1 MNERSTASTLQ
12 LVRDADA
19 HSGVRYGRTMGAQVI
34 RHVSVRGRVQ
44 GVGYRA
50 FVEREALAAGLE
62 GWVRN
67 CHDGSVEAVFSGAP
81 DIVEKMIGTCRRG
94 PYAARV
100 DALDDRTAD
109 SAEMRPRRAGERFS
123 VLPTA

>member
-1 MNERSTASTLQ
+1 
-12 LVRDADA
+12 
-19 HSGVRYGRTMGAQVI
+19 MGAGVI
-34 RHVSVRGRVQ
+34 THVSVRGRVQ

-67 CHDGSVEAVFSGAP
+67 CHDGSVEAVFSGAA
-81 DIVEKMIGTCRRG
+81 DVVEKMIGTCRRG

-100 DALDDRTAD
+100 DALDERPAD
-109 SAEMRPRRAGERFS
+109 AAEMRPRRTGERFS

>member
-1 MNERSTASTLQ
+1 MDAAASGHT
-12 LVRDADA
+12 
-19 HSGVRYGRTMGAQVI
+19 I
-34 RHVSVRGRVQ
+34 RHVSIRGRVQ

-50 FVEREALAAGLE
+50 FVEREALAAGVE

-67 CHDGSVEAVFSGAP
+67 CRDGSVEAVFRGPP
-81 DIVEKMIGTCRRG
+81 DTVDRLIATCRRG

-100 DALDDRTAD
+100 DALDDRPAD
-109 SAEMRPRRAGERFS
+109 IGELRPRRAGDRFS